1 MKISENLIPLPPRF
15 SLLLFLIVI
24 GFTLHA
30 QTLSEKLGAVKTD
43 FNFYSGEVDLEV
55 SQQFIIKN
63 AGAYHYTGTTFDAGY
78 GYGAGYEV
86 FRLEFMARKKLT
98 QESQRKTQHHFR
110 IGFYDASDNL
120 LASFSFPKKRVSV
133 AVNNSIDDSPL
144 FYSIDLLDIPISL
157 FDFTEKIDI
166 IEVQ

>member
-1 MKISENLIPLPPRF
+1 MKNSEKTLLATTRF
-15 SLLLFLIVI
+15 TLFLFLIVI
-24 GFTLHA
+24 GFALQA
-30 QTLSEKLGAVKTD
+30 QTLSEKLGAVPTNFK
-43 FNFYSGEVDLEV
+43 FYSGETDLNV

-63 AGAYHYTGTTFDAGY
+63 AGSYNYTGTTFDAGY

-86 FRLEFMARKKLT
+86 FRLEFMTRIKLL
-98 QESQRKTQHHFR
+98 QESERKAKHHFR
-110 IGFYDASDNL
+110 IGFYNAEGKL
-120 LASFSFPKKRVSV
+120 LCSYNYPAKKVSV
-133 AVNNSIDDSPL
+133 ARNLNIDDSPL

>member
-1 MKISENLIPLPPRF
+1 MKNSEKTLLATTRF
-15 SLLLFLIVI
+15 TLFLFLIVI
-24 GFTLHA
+24 GFALQA
-30 QTLSEKLGAVKTD
+30 QTLSEKLGAVPTNFRFSSGKT
-43 FNFYSGEVDLEV
+43 DLEV
-55 SQQFIIKN
+55 NHQFIIKN
-63 AGAYHYTGTTFDAGY
+63 AGSYYHWATVYEGGY

-86 FRLEFMARKKLT
+86 FRLEFMTRKNLT
-98 QESQRKTQHHFR
+98 QESERKAKHHFR

-120 LASFSFPKKRVSV
+120 LVSFSFPKKRVSV
-133 AVNNSIDDSPL
+133 AVNNSIDDSPQ

>member
-1 MKISENLIPLPPRF
+1 MKKSENIF
-15 SLLLFLIVI
+15 HTVIKVQTFIALLLLCYSIQ
-24 GFTLHA
+24 A
-30 QTLSEKLGAVKTD
+30 QPLSEKLGAVKTD
-43 FNFYSGEVDLEV
+43 FSFYSGDVDLEV

-63 AGAYHYTGTTFDAGY
+63 AGSYNYTGTTFDAGY

-86 FRLEFMARKKLT
+86 FRLEFMTRKKIT

-133 AVNNSIDDSPL
+133 AVNNNIDDSPL

-157 FDFTEKIDI
+157 FDFTKKIDI
-166 IEVQ
+166 VEVQ